1 MTNSFKDF
9 PVRWTVTAG
18 ALLGATLFFTGIN
31 DTFMGS
37 IVGGGLFGLLAGAII
52 DQ

>member
-1 MTNSFKDF
+1 MTNSFKNF
-9 PVRWTVTAG
+9 PVRWTTTAG
-18 ALLGATLFFTGIN
+18 VLIGATLFFTGFS

-37 IVGGGLFGLLAGAII
+37 LVGGALFGLLAGAII